1 MMTPAKRE
9 SGNSGLSSYAGA
21 NQAGGKARPT
31 KALLARREVVADLKV
46 RFRSNDQIDFIR
58 AAACFPDPPESLNL
72 FLATAALER
81 AARILGKPAP
91 GLCEPADAGR

>member
-1 MMTPAKRE
+1 MMTPAKRDE
-9 SGNSGLSSYAGA
+9 KRSPGLSTYAGA
-21 NQAGGKARPT
+21 NKAGGKARPT
-31 KALLARREVVADLKV
+31 KAVLARRDVVADLKV

-81 AARILGKPAP
+81 AARILGKEAP
-91 GLCEPADAGR
+91 GLGESIER